1 MAKKDFTT
9 QLAKGMGMQMQQTA
23 EQSQEPK
30 RQPKKAKQQTAAP
43 TAAAEPQPQQEP
55 QTVAAGVRKSTQG
68 RKNVNKPNR
77 DKQHTAS
84 VTNGLKPGY
93 TRATIIVKAEY
104 IDKMK
109 EIAYIERSLL
119 QDVIGMALANYIDTY
134 EDENGGIAL

>member
-23 EQSQEPK
+23 GQSQEPK
-30 RQPKKAKQQTAAP
+30 KEVRQT
-43 TAAAEPQPQQEP
+43 AEPQPQQEP

>member
-30 RQPKKAKQQTAAP
+30 KEVRQT
-43 TAAAEPQPQQEP
+43 AEPQPQQEP

-68 RKNVNKPNR
+68 RKSGDKPHLDGEHTPSVKSGLR
-77 DKQHTAS
+77 D
-84 VTNGLKPGY
+84 GY
-93 TRATIIVKAEY
+93 TRATIIVKEEY
-104 IDKMK
+104 IDKLK
-109 EIAYIERSLL
+109 EVAYRDRSTLK
-119 QDVIGMALANYIDTY
+119 DVIGQALAMYIDTY